1 LSESTRR
8 ADEVRKRKL
17 YESAEVLEYWIV
29 DPELETVKVYRK
41 AGDRFTPAAELSC
54 EAGDAL
60 TTPLLPGFQA
70 PLVKLFA

>member
-1 LSESTRR
+1 
-8 ADEVRKRKL
+8 
-17 YESAEVLEYWIV
+17 V